1 MSGMT
6 TSGTGAE
13 GDGRNRVGQNAGDQ
27 AVQAGGN
34 ITGPVATAENATAT
48 YNDNSVHHHYPVP
61 PHEGDSSRARLL
73 EKYLTKL
80 GEVLSRKPPGVAGPL
95 AVEWQAGDDARMSD
109 PSEIIAE
116 CLARRRIILRGPAG
130 AGKSVLLRR
139 AALQSI
145 RSGAAIP
152 VILDLSHWKPA
163 HSQAM
168 SEISE
173 SAEARSQQ
181 FAVMA
186 RTSVVP
192 INPSTF
198 EEFLELG
205 EVVLFV
211 DGLNEVASQ
220 ATSVIILNAIDAY
233 LQQHPLS
240 LSALVADRVHHDG
253 GTDLWP
259 WTELQLHPLTVDT
272 VEAVLS
278 EHFSA
283 DVRAAVSDADRAL
296 LGRPF
301 FLEQAISTG
310 RPALGSA
317 ESSLELFYTDQER
330 LTEGDLDGLS
340 AMAFEMYR
348 NSTRAAT
355 LSFAEKW
362 LTEATAHRLV
372 ADGTLVTSTDG
383 EIQFEHQIKNDFL
396 AARFLARHEEEWNSD
411 SFNRVTFSA
420 NSTELL
426 LSALRMLKSPSV
438 GDRFLQAVYNWH
450 WLYAVKT
457 VGVSTDGVGTLFSK
471 EVEAWL
477 ACCAAEKVLDPL
489 IWTSEATRTM
499 LEGLPNATFH
509 GAAVVRSAD
518 DIIRLSHSID
528 SDEDWFVQWRRTL
541 GLSADHAG
549 REENL
554 QLLAGDNPVM
564 GWAVSNAA
572 KRWSLNEADLRQLR
586 AIYRSTSNTDI
597 RWRVVHSLGAFRSSA
612 NTTLLFEAL
621 DKERGEWVRYGAIR
635 SLVEL
640 AIEGTPDERRLVLEG
655 LRDRLGALTNRLQ
668 LKLGEAVF
676 VSHPPEGWATAVG
689 PLLYEAATR
698 QQHVV
703 DIDRWRVLIRQF
715 ENYERGIQITPPG
728 R

>member
-1 MSGMT
+1 MSSMT
-6 TSGTGAE
+6 TGTGPH
-13 GDGRNRVGQNAGDQ
+13 DGGQNQIGQSAGDQ
-27 AVQAGGN
+27 AVQASGN
-34 ITGPVATAENATAT
+34 ITGPVATADNATAT
-48 YNDNSVHHHYPVP
+48 YHDNSFHYHYPVP
-61 PHEGDSSRARLL
+61 PPEGDSSRARLR
-73 EKYLTKL
+73 ENYLKKL
-80 GEVLSRKPPGVAGPL
+80 GGLLSRRPIGAAGPL
-95 AVEWQAGDDARMSD
+95 AVEWQASDDSHMSD
-109 PSEIIAE
+109 PGELIAE
-116 CLARRRIILRGPAG
+116 CFAKRRIILRGPAG

-139 AALQSI
+139 AALQSLE
-145 RSGAAIP
+145 SGAAIP

-173 SAEARSQQ
+173 SAEARRQQ

-186 RTSVVP
+186 HTSVVP

-205 EVVLFV
+205 EVILFV

-220 ATSVIILNAIDAY
+220 ATSITILNAIDAY

-240 LSALVADRVHHDG
+240 LSSLVADRAHHDG
-253 GTDLWP
+253 ATDLSP
-259 WTELQLHPLTVDT
+259 WAELELHPLTKDT

-278 EHFSA
+278 AHFSA
-283 DVRAAVSDADRAL
+283 DLRAVISDADRAL

-317 ESSLELFYTDQER
+317 ESSLERFYTHQER
-330 LTEGDLDGLS
+330 LTKDDLDRLS
-340 AMAFEMYR
+340 TMAFEMYR

-355 LSFAEKW
+355 LSFAKKW
-362 LTEATAHRLV
+362 LTDATADRLV
-372 ADGTLVTSTDG
+372 ADGTLVKSTND
-383 EIQFEHQIKNDFL
+383 EIQFDHQIKNDFL

-426 LSALRMLKSPSV
+426 LTALRMLASPPT

-457 VGVSTDGVGTLFSK
+457 VAVSTDGVGTLFSK
-471 EVEAWL
+471 GVEVWL

-489 IWTSEATRTM
+489 IWTSEATKAM
-499 LEGLPNATFH
+499 LEGLPNSIFRRAAT
-509 GAAVVRSAD
+509 VQSAE
-518 DIIRLSHSID
+518 DIIQLSHSID
-528 SDEDWFVQWRRTL
+528 SDEDWFLQWRRTL
-541 GLSADHAG
+541 GLGSDHSG
-549 REENL
+549 REEDL
-554 QLLAGDNPVM
+554 QLLAGDDPVM

-572 KRWSLNEADLRQLR
+572 KRWSLDEADLRQLR
-586 AIYRSTSNTDI
+586 AIYRSTSDTDI
-597 RWRVVHSLGAFRSSA
+597 RWRVVHTLGAFRTSA
-612 NTTLLFEAL
+612 NADLLFDAL

-640 AIEGTPDERRLVLEG
+640 AIEGTDDERTHVLEG
-655 LRDRLGALTNRLQ
+655 LRVRLGVLTTRLQ

-676 VSHPPEGWATAVG
+676 VSHPPEGWAEAVG
-689 PLLYEAATR
+689 PLLREAASR
-698 QQHVV
+698 QQLLV
-703 DIDRWRVLIRQF
+703 DVDRWRVLIRQF
-715 ENYERGIQITPPG
+715 ERYERGLQITPPS

>member
-1 MSGMT
+1 MS
-6 TSGTGAE
+6 SGASETGPRGE
-13 GDGRNRVGQNAGDQ
+13 GQKQIGQSAGDQ
-27 AVQAGGN
+27 AVQAGGS
-34 ITGPVATAENATAT
+34 ITGPVATAKNATAT
-48 YNDNSVHHHYPVP
+48 YHDHSVHHHYPVP
-61 PHEGDSSRARLL
+61 PPEGDSSRAHLR
-73 EKYLTKL
+73 ENYLKKL
-80 GEVLSRKPPGVAGPL
+80 GEVLSRRPIGAAGQL
-95 AVEWQAGDDARMSD
+95 AVEWQASDDCRTSD
-109 PSEIIAE
+109 PDELIAE

-139 AALQSI
+139 AALQCLE
-145 RSGAAIP
+145 SGTAIP

-168 SEISE
+168 SEIGK
-173 SAEARSQQ
+173 SAEARRQQ

-205 EVVLFV
+205 EVVLLV

-220 ATSVIILNAIDAY
+220 ATSITILNAIDAY
-233 LQQHPLS
+233 LQQHPLRLSS
-240 LSALVADRVHHDG
+240 LVTDRAHHEDA
-253 GTDLWP
+253 TDLSP
-259 WTELQLHPLTVDT
+259 WMELELHALTYDA

-278 EHFSA
+278 AHFSA
-283 DVRAAVSDADRAL
+283 DVRAAISDTDRAL

-310 RPALGSA
+310 RPTLESA
-317 ESSLELFYTDQER
+317 ESSLERFYTHQER
-330 LTEGDLDGLS
+330 LTKDDLDRLS
-340 AMAFEMYR
+340 RMAFEMYR
-348 NSTRAAT
+348 NTTRAAT
-355 LSFAEKW
+355 LSFAKKW
-362 LTEATAHRLV
+362 LTDATAARLV
-372 ADGTLVTSTDG
+372 ADGTLVESTND
-383 EIQFEHQIKNDFL
+383 EIQFDHQLKNDFL
-396 AARFLARHEEEWNSD
+396 AARFLAWHEEEWNSD

-426 LSALRMLKSPSV
+426 LTALRMLASPPI

-457 VGVSTDGVGTLFSK
+457 VGVSTDGAGILFSK
-471 EVEAWL
+471 EVEIWL

-489 IWTSEATRTM
+489 IWTSEATKVM
-499 LEGLPNATFH
+499 LKGLPNSIFRRAATMQ
-509 GAAVVRSAD
+509 SAE
-518 DIIRLSHSID
+518 DIIQLSHSID
-528 SDEDWFVQWRRTL
+528 SDEGWFMQWRTTL
-541 GLSADHAG
+541 GLSSDHSG

-554 QLLAGDNPVM
+554 QLLAGDDPVM

-572 KRWSLNEADLRQLR
+572 KRWSLDEADLRQLR
-586 AIYRSTSNTDI
+586 AIYRSTNDTDI
-597 RWRVVHSLGAFRSSA
+597 RWRVVHTLGAFRSSA
-612 NTTLLFEAL
+612 NADLLFDAL

-640 AIEGTPDERRLVLEG
+640 AIEGTDGERTHVLEG
-655 LRDRLGALTNRLQ
+655 LTKRLRVLTTRLQ

-676 VSHPPEGWATAVG
+676 ISHPPEGWAQAVG
-689 PLLYEAATR
+689 PLLREAASR
-698 QQHVV
+698 QQLLV

-715 ENYERGIQITPPG
+715 EKYERGLQITPPG